1 MAAEEIIDFRGER
14 SRHRYFVGREDVL
27 AEIDRA
33 LFEGSIDG
41 RWVLVT
47 GNPGM
52 GKSALLSACVERV
65 KARVGGEPP
74 HHFLRRG
81 QHDWDRPDA
90 VVRSLA
96 ARIEALFPEQM
107 WEDTQ
112 PELRLSKRLAEV
124 SEKVLVPQGQRLVL
138 VVDGLDEVQGS
149 EGTVNPLPLF
159 LPASL
164 PRGVVVLCASRPVYP
179 HLAWIESQGNV
190 HPIDLGEER
199 WSSSNEE
206 ACRQLLRVRAAEL
219 KPTLEA
225 GFVEAA
231 ATRAEGNLLYADRLV
246 EWLRSQP
253 VERRRVELLPRGI
266 EAFLTQV
273 WERLR
278 ALPKDEFEQGA
289 RGLGVLCAARE
300 ALPLS
305 ALGASAGWP
314 MSDLDARDRFLRATR
329 TLLLKEEA
337 PPGGDGEAAYRPYHE
352 SFRAFVVQRLGA
364 EVMRGYHARLFDT
377 VAAWPARASA
387 GAFEQRYAL
396 RHALGHAVSAR
407 AWDKARELAMDV
419 GFLEAAC
426 EVERTLMGHTGEV
439 NACAITPDG
448 RRIVSASDDTT
459 LKVWDLDSGRLL
471 RSLEG
476 HSRHVTACA
485 ITPDGRRIV
494 SASWDKTLEVWDLD
508 SGRLERSLEGHSDSV
523 TACAI
528 TPDGRRIVSA

>member
-1 MAAEEIIDFRGER
+1 M
-14 SRHRYFVGREDVL
+14 L

-33 LFEGSIDG
+33 LFEGSLES

-52 GKSALLSACVERV
+52 GKSAILSACVERV
-65 KARVGGEPP
+65 KARMGSEPP

-81 QHDWDRPDA
+81 QLDWDRPDA

-96 ARIEALFPEQM
+96 AMIEALFPEQTR
-107 WEDTQ
+107 EDTP

-124 SEKVLVPQGQRLVL
+124 SEKVLVPKGQRLVL

-149 EGTVNPLPLF
+149 EGTVNPLPFF

-190 HPIDLGEER
+190 HPIDLGDER
-199 WSSSNEE
+199 WLPSNEK
-206 ACRQLLRVRAAEL
+206 ACRELLRVRAAEL
-219 KPTLEA
+219 SPALEP

-231 ATRAEGNLLYADRLV
+231 ARRAEGNLLYADRLV

-305 ALGASAGWP
+305 ALGAAAGWP
-314 MSDLDARDRFLRATR
+314 LVDLDARERFLRATR

-364 EVMRGYHARLFDT
+364 EVMRAYHAKLLDT
-377 VAAWPARASA
+377 VAAWPARESA
-387 GAFEQRYAL
+387 GAFERRYAL
-396 RHALGHAVSAR
+396 RHALEHAVSAR
-407 AWDKARELAMDV
+407 AWDKARALAMDV

-426 EVERTLMGHTGEV
+426 KETGTWALE
-439 NACAITPDG
+439 NA
-448 RRIVSASDDTT
+448 
-459 LKVWDLDSGRLL
+459 
-471 RSLEG
+471 LEG
-476 HSRHVTACA
+476 AA
-485 ITPDGRRIV
+485 
-494 SASWDKTLEVWDLD
+494 SAL
-508 SGRLERSLEGHSDSV
+508 SGV
-523 TACAI
+523 NK
-528 TPDGRRIVSA
+528 